1 MLFPLSDEQHFITA
15 KSGQIVIL
23 PCLTP
28 KKIIKFVHWSRVDL
42 EPEYLIFYRAEQ
54 FLPNNQNEFSKYLV
68 ALHERQI
75 KDGDVSLILNNVN
88 TADNGTYVCRVF
100 TEETRSWKSI
110 SVIDLNVP
118 PGELQEC
125 RHCFH
130 VIYG

>member
-1 MLFPLSDEQHFITA
+1 MLFPLSDQKVIAT
-15 KSGQIVIL
+15 KSGQNVIL
-23 PCLTP
+23 PCQNPTY
-28 KKIIKFVHWSRVDL
+28 KIKAVRWSRVDL
-42 EPEYLIFYRAEQ
+42 EPEYQIFYRAEQ
-54 FLPNNQNEFSKYLV
+54 FLPNNQNESSKYLV

-88 TADNGTYVCRVF
+88 TADNGTYVCCVF

-110 SVIDLNVP
+110 SIIDLNVP

>member
-1 MLFPLSDEQHFITA
+1 MLFPLSDQKVIAT
-15 KSGQIVIL
+15 KSGQNVIL
-23 PCLTP
+23 PCQNPTN
-28 KKIIKFVHWSRVDL
+28 KIKAVRWSRVDL

-54 FLPNNQNEFSKYLV
+54 FLPNNQNESSKYLV

-75 KDGDVSLILNNVN
+75 KDGDLSLILNNVN

>member
-1 MLFPLSDEQHFITA
+1 MLFPLSDQKVIAT
-15 KSGQIVIL
+15 KSGQNVIL
-23 PCLTP
+23 PCQNPTN
-28 KKIIKFVHWSRVDL
+28 KIKAVRWSRVDL

-54 FLPNNQNEFSKYLV
+54 FLPNNQNESSKYLV

-110 SVIDLNVP
+110 SIITLSIVDP
-118 PGELQEC
+118 PGE
-125 RHCFH
+125 
-130 VIYG
+130 